1 MDTIFALATAQGRA
15 GISVVRIS
23 GPRAFEVAVEI
34 CGPLALSRQAQLR
47 LLKDKSGDVIDQ
59 ALVIVFEGPG
69 SFTGEDVVELHLHG
83 SIAVVRAV
91 LSLLAEFDDVRLAEP
106 GEFTR
111 RAFENNKLDITQVE
125 GLGDLIES
133 ETEAQRKQSLRVLSG
148 HLGQRVETWRAHLL
162 RATALL
168 EVTIDFAD
176 EEVPVDVSP
185 EVEGLLMQVHEDIL
199 REIAG
204 TKVAERVRTGF
215 EVAIIGAPNVGKS
228 TLLNALAGRDA
239 AITSEVAGTT
249 RDVIE
254 VRMDLGGLPVTLLDT
269 AGIRESEDEVE
280 TIGIDRAKKRAADA
294 DLRVFLAEEDEKLP
308 VDMQAGDIKLF
319 PKADLRNDS
328 MGSVSGATGFGIS
341 DLIDKLQTT
350 LGARSAVIGL
360 ATHQRHREALEK
372 SGGALAS
379 ALAVLKQ
386 GPDQYD
392 IAAEE
397 LRFAIRALES
407 LVGRIDVENVLDV
420 IFSSFCLGK

>member
-1 MDTIFALATAQGRA
+1 MDTVFALATAQGRA

-47 LLKDKSGDVIDQ
+47 LLKNQSGDVIDQ

-91 LSLLAEFDDVRLAEP
+91 ISLLAGFDDVRLAEP

-249 RDVIE
+249 RDVI
-254 VRMDLGGLPVTLLDT
+254 D
-269 AGIRESEDEVE
+269 
-280 TIGIDRAKKRAADA
+280 
-294 DLRVFLAEEDEKLP
+294 
-308 VDMQAGDIKLF
+308 
-319 PKADLRNDS
+319 
-328 MGSVSGATGFGIS
+328 
-341 DLIDKLQTT
+341 
-350 LGARSAVIGL
+350 
-360 ATHQRHREALEK
+360 
-372 SGGALAS
+372 
-379 ALAVLKQ
+379 
-386 GPDQYD
+386 
-392 IAAEE
+392 
-397 LRFAIRALES
+397 
-407 LVGRIDVENVLDV
+407 
-420 IFSSFCLGK
+420 